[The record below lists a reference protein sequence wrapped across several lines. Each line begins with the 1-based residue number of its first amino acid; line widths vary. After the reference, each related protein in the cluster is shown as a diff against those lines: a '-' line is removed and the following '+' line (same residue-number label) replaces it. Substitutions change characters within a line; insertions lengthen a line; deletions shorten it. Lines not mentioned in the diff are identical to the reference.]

1 MDLGLR
7 DRVALVTGASS
18 GIGAATARVLAG
30 EGAHVVVACG
40 QHAERAEHVAN
51 DVRALGR
58 QAWCVAMDVGDA
70 QSVEQAMHTVPA
82 LVGPDVE
89 RKGRAVLDVAV
100 LNAGRNVVTPLDA
113 LAAEEWDDIVRVN
126 LSGTFYVLRAIRPLL
141 RSGASIVTIASVA
154 AHTGARQHAHY
165 AAAKAGIV
173 NLTKSV
179 ARDLAPDVRVNC
191 VAPGLARTPMG
202 VETIAER
209 GEVDATSK
217 LLAGR
222 LAEPEEIARVIAFV
236 ASPAASFMYGAT
248 VDVNGGRELR

>member
-18 GIGAATARVLAG
+18 GIGAATVRVLAA
-30 EGAHVVVACG
+30 EGAHVVVG
-40 QHAERAEHVAN
+40 YGRHAEEAEHVAR
-51 DVRALGR
+51 DVRVLGR
-58 QAWCVAMDVGDA
+58 QAWCLAMDVGDA
-70 QSVEQAMHTVPA
+70 HSVEQAMRALPA
-82 LVGPDVE
+82 LVGVE
-89 RKGRAVLDVAV
+89 ERMGRAVLDVAV

-113 LAAEEWDDIVRVN
+113 LGPEEWDDIVRVN

-141 RSGASIVTIASVA
+141 RPGASIVTVASVA

-165 AAAKAGIV
+165 AAAKAGVV
-173 NLTKSV
+173 NLTKSA
-179 ARDLAPDVRVNC
+179 ARELAPEVRVNC

-209 GEVDATSK
+209 GESDATSK
-217 LLAGR
+217 LLARR

-236 ASPAASFMYGAT
+236 ASPAASFMYGTT

>member
-18 GIGAATARVLAG
+18 GIGAATARVLAA
-30 EGAHVVVACG
+30 EGADVVITYLRDAAA
-40 QHAERAEHVAN
+40 AERVAA
-51 DVRALGR
+51 DVRVAGR
-58 QAWCVAMDVGDA
+58 RAWCVPMDVGDA
-70 QSVEQAMHTVPA
+70 ASVEGATGAMHAAVRA
-82 LVGPDVE
+82 DVGSASDV
-89 RKGRAVLDVAV
+89 VLDVVV

-113 LAAEEWDDIVRVN
+113 LGTDEWDEIVRVD
-126 LSGTFYVLRAIRPLL
+126 LSGTFYVLRAVRRLL
-141 RSGASIVTIASVA
+141 RSGAGVVTVASVA
-154 AHTGARQHAHY
+154 AHTGARHHAHY
-165 AAAKAGIV
+165 AAAKAGVV

-179 ARDLAPDVRVNC
+179 ARELAPDVRVNC
-191 VAPGLARTPMG
+191 VAPGLTRTPMG
-202 VETIAER
+202 VSTMAGR
-209 GEVDATSK
+209 PAGEATSK